1 MAQLTM
7 GQGSVNAGGGVQYP
21 FSSQEIE
28 RQRVQEWEGRMV
40 ARMIEDS
47 VQLRTAMA
55 AAGLQLPTTGGIGA
69 VGPPEVYSQQS
80 VGGIRNI
87 LTGQQGPGMSML
99 GTAIGGQAV
108 GQGIPPQTSVL
119 LGPGPAGLALGTRG
133 QASGN
138 MQHLHRRRRPRE

>member
-99 GTAIGGQAV
+99 GTAIGDF
-108 GQGIPPQTSVL
+108 
-119 LGPGPAGLALGTRG
+119 ALWRCVC
-133 QASGN
+133 ASLFGVTTISCI
-138 MQHLHRRRRPRE
+138 QHPCSFPCPRMRA